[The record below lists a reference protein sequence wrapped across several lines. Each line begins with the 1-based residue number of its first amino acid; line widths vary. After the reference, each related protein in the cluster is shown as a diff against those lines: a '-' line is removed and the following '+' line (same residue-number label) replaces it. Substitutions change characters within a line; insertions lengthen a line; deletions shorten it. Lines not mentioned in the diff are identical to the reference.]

1 MATATPGVSIDALLR
16 GHPEAVGLPLELV
29 SGAAGL
35 DRRITSPHIQKT
47 GLALAGFDAYL
58 SPGRILVLGESEVRY
73 LESLTSSSRVDALR
87 RTFAHEI
94 PAVMLSGGFAPPREL
109 AMESDRA
116 GVPLLCTAVP
126 TPFAIAKVSAI
137 LEDSLAER
145 TIVHAV
151 LMDILGLG
159 VLIVGESGIGKSECA
174 LDLVMDGHRL
184 VADDVVNIK
193 RRGHDV
199 IYGASTDLT
208 KHHMEVRGLGVLNI
222 KELFGIAA
230 VRERKRVELVVE
242 LVEWR
247 EEEDIDRLGLE
258 DRFFTILD
266 VELPLVT
273 IPVRHGRN
281 ISSIVEVAVRNQL
294 LKFEGHHAG
303 REFEE
308 RLNRVLASRRLARL
322 TATDLE

>member
-1 MATATPGVSIDALLR
+1 MIRVEDLAKDT
-16 GHPEAVGLPLELV
+16 EFNLELRLLAG
-29 SGAAGL
+29 SAGL
-35 DRRITSPHIQKT
+35 GREIDHTRVQKY
-47 GLALAGFDAYL
+47 GLALAGFTGFVHKRRVQILGNTEISYLRSLDAETRRRAVDSYVEL
-58 SPGRILVLGESEVRY
+58 DLACIVVTKGLTAPTELVEACE
-73 LESLTSSSRVDALR
+73 
-87 RTFAHEI
+87 
-94 PAVMLSGGFAPPREL
+94 
-109 AMESDRA
+109 RA
-116 GVPLLCTAVP
+116 GVPLFATTLLTSTLINNLQAFLGERLAP
-126 TPFAIAKVSAI
+126 T
-137 LEDSLAER
+137 
-145 TIVHAV
+145 TTMH
-151 LMDILGLG
+151 G
-159 VLIVGESGIGKSECA
+159 VLLDAFSMGVLLLGKSGIGKSECA
-174 LDLVMDGHRL
+174 LDLVMRGHRL

-222 KELFGIAA
+222 KELFGIAS

-242 LVEWR
+242 LLEWR
-247 EEEDIDRLGLE
+247 EEEDFDRLGLE

-294 LKFEGHHAG
+294 LKFEGHHSG

-322 TATDLE
+322 TATDIE